1 MKHTRKT
8 QSPTS
13 VTLGLVDEGEIMGMP
28 AAWHTGPASSDRP
41 EATSPSTATT
51 LSRLMNFLTMVTDS
65 PAVERLSSCSNCNC
79 LPSTPPALLISSMA
93 RAVPSC
99 DDTPKVASVPVS
111 EQNSPTL
118 MVSAPAAPA
127 APLSEGLHPA
137 HGSAAVAAAAAA
149 TVARKARRG
158 WAGFMGEVGIE
169 GSRDRIW
176 LWESPWPEARN
187 LAVGFQSRTHMEH
200 WSGCGLEAP
209 RNPSAP
215 SPNR

>member
-1 MKHTRKT
+1 MSRPWKGSVKHTRKT

-28 AAWHTGPASSDRP
+28 AAWHTGPASSERP

-93 RAVPSC
+93 KTVPSWE
-99 DDTPKVASVPVS
+99 DTPKVASVPVR

-118 MVSAPAAPA
+118 MVSAPAVPA
-127 APLSEGLHPA
+127 APPSDGLQPV
-137 HGSAAVAAAAAA
+137 HGKTVAAVAAA

-158 WAGFMGEVGIE
+158 WAGFMVR
-169 GSRDRIW
+169 S
-176 LWESPWPEARN
+176 
-187 LAVGFQSRTHMEH
+187 
-200 WSGCGLEAP
+200 
-209 RNPSAP
+209 
-215 SPNR
+215 

>member
-1 MKHTRKT
+1 
-8 QSPTS
+8 
-13 VTLGLVDEGEIMGMP
+13 
-28 AAWHTGPASSDRP
+28 
-41 EATSPSTATT
+41 
-51 LSRLMNFLTMVTDS
+51 MNFLTMVTDS

-176 LWESPWPEARN
+176 LWESPWA
-187 LAVGFQSRTHMEH
+187 
-200 WSGCGLEAP
+200 
-209 RNPSAP
+209 
-215 SPNR
+215 